1 MNVTAS
7 HTHINPSPLLPKALN
22 LHQQAFQA
30 KERGDYAT
38 AERLWIEVLAIKD
51 AIMPGGADS
60 EGSALTRNAMGEL
73 YLKMGRYDEAE
84 KLLKKAVSV
93 RERVGNAFDAA
104 VSRENLAQVYEHK
117 GNLAL
122 ARATRI
128 SVSNSMVC
136 GDNNV
141 CMLCASEL

>member
-1 MNVTAS
+1 MNVTS
-7 HTHINPSPLLPKALN
+7 HTHINPSPLLPKALG
-22 LHQQAFQA
+22 LHQEAFQA
-30 KERGDYAT
+30 RERGDYAT

-84 KLLKKAVSV
+84 TLLKKAVSV

-104 VSRENLAQVYEHK
+104 VSRENLAQAYEHK
-117 GNLAL
+117 GNLTL

-136 GDNNV
+136 GYGNV
-141 CMLCASEL
+141 SMSCSSEV

>member
-7 HTHINPSPLLPKALN
+7 HAHINPSSLLPRALS
-22 LHQQAFQA
+22 LHRQAYHA
-30 KERGDYAT
+30 RKRGDYAT

-51 AIMPGGADS
+51 GIMPGGADS

-84 KLLKKAVSV
+84 KLLKKAMSV
-93 RERVGNAFDAA
+93 RGRTSFDAA
-104 VSRENLAQVYEHK
+104 MTRENLARVYEHK
-117 GNLAL
+117 GDLAL

-128 SVSNSMVC
+128 SVP
-136 GDNNV
+136 NNDG
-141 CMLCASEL
+141 LRSQ